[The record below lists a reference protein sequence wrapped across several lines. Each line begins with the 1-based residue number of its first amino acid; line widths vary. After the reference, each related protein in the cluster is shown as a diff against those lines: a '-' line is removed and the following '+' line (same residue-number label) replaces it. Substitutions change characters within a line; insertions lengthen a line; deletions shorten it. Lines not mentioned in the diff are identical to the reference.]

1 LSETS
6 YSGRDSIYGFGISSF
21 IARPWSVKEI
31 KVHFV
36 FYWRYIQYPGQF
48 GFVHEIQIDSHDR
61 TEILSQQLLKSSFKT
76 NSLYI
81 VLYHTVYK
89 SAMKLFF
96 QS

>member
-1 LSETS
+1 MFERYGWLVPVCFN
-6 YSGRDSIYGFGISSF
+6 GFGISSF
-21 IARPWSVKEI
+21 IAKEI

-36 FYWRYIQYPGQF
+36 SYWRYIQYPGQF
-48 GFVHEIQIDSHDR
+48 GFFHEIQIDSHDR
-61 TEILSQQLLKSSFKT
+61 TEILLQKLLKSSFKT